1 MNRII
6 RDELENNLKDENK
19 TKDIG
24 AILGKWSY

>member
-1 MNRII
+1 LNMNRII

-24 AILGKWSY
+24 ATLGK

>member
-24 AILGKWSY
+24 ATLGK